1 MRMALALLLA
11 MAPVAVSAME
21 APPGATTCSGCHAG
35 GSGAG
40 MVSIIGRDPAE
51 LSAMMEAFRSGAR
64 PATLMNRLVRGF
76 SPDEVRAIASWL
88 AVQK

>member
-1 MRMALALLLA
+1 MRAAFFVVLA
-11 MAPVAVSAME
+11 MAPVAALAME

-35 GSGAG
+35 PSGAG
-40 MVSIIGRDPAE
+40 MFSIIGRDPVE
-51 LSAMMEAFRSGAR
+51 LSATMEAFRSGAR

-76 SPDEVRAIASWL
+76 SPDEVRAMAAWL

>member
-1 MRMALALLLA
+1 MRAAFFLMVLLA
-11 MAPVAVSAME
+11 SGAALAME
-21 APPGATTCSGCHAG
+21 APPGATTCSGCHTG
-35 GSGAG
+35 PSGAG
-40 MVSIIGRDPAE
+40 MVSIIGQDPVV
-51 LSAMMEAFRSGAR
+51 LSATMEAFRSGAR

>member
-1 MRMALALLLA
+1 MRVAFSLMLA
-11 MAPVAVSAME
+11 MAPGAALAME
-21 APPGATTCSGCHAG
+21 APPGAATCSGCHAG
-35 GSGAG
+35 PSGAG
-40 MVSIIGRDPAE
+40 MVDIAGRDPAE
-51 LSAMMEAFRSGAR
+51 LSATMEAFRSGAR